1 MPKQTNY
8 NVGIYVRLS
17 KDDERLGESVSIE
30 NQKLILTKY
39 VTEQGWNIFDTYID
53 DGFTGTDFNR
63 PSVTRLLD
71 DAKAGKINL
80 IIVKDLSRFGR
91 NYIQIGQYIDY
102 IFPTYNI
109 RFIALNDN
117 VDTANKD
124 TSAMDM
130 MPIVNLF
137 NEWHSASTS
146 KKIKS
151 VIEANARSG
160 KYRSTFAPYGYVKGD
175 CEKKLPVVDEPAATI
190 VRRIFEMRSHGVS
203 PRHIANTLNKEGIPT
218 ASDYLYAKLGKPNPR
233 RTSHLWSAERIRA
246 LINNP
251 TYLGHLAQ
259 MRTTTVSYKN
269 HKTVR
274 KDPSEWIIIENT
286 HEPIVSQEIW
296 DKCREIEASVSQGKK
311 TKTGFVAPL
320 SGLMFCADCGEK
332 MRLAWNN
339 TTNGSKKNPRKYV
352 RHNFNCGR
360 YNRHGKIACNSHYIK
375 MKDINEL
382 VLTDIRSMAK
392 LVVENEETAR
402 QKFLAHKEKQNANRI
417 RLDTAKL
424 RESRYRLE
432 ELQKLIPAVYEDKV
446 LGRIPES
453 VCVNLLEKYQSEQK
467 ELFTE
472 VKETEEK
479 LSAVKQD
486 EHDAEEFIRRLRKYT
501 DVQELTRE
509 MCLELIEYITV
520 DEYASDR
527 PRNIHIYYKLLEKP
541 LPHKKFLVMDEDRK
555 NTV

>member
-39 VTEQGWNIFDTYID
+39 VNEQGWNIFDTYID

-117 VDTANKD
+117 VDTAYKD

-151 VIEANARSG
+151 VIEANAKSG
-160 KYRSTFAPYGYVKGD
+160 KYRATFAPYGYVKGN
-175 CEKKLPVVDEPAATI
+175 CEKKLPVVDEPAANV

-203 PRHIANTLNKEGIPT
+203 PRHIADKLNEEGVPT
-218 ASDYLYAKLGKPNPR
+218 ASDYMYAKLGKPNPR

-269 HKTVR
+269 HKTVK

-360 YNRHGKIACNSHYIK
+360 YNRHGKIACKSHYIK

-392 LVVENEETAR
+392 LVIENEEVAR
-402 QKFLAHKEKQNANRI
+402 QKFLAHKEKQNVHRI
-417 RLDTAKL
+417 KLDTAKL

-432 ELQKLIPAVYEDKV
+432 ELQKLIPSVYEDKV

-467 ELFTE
+467 ELSAE
-472 VKETEEK
+472 VKELEAN

-486 EHDAEEFIRRLRKYT
+486 EQDAEEFIRRLQKYI

-527 PRNIHIYYKLLEKP
+527 PRDIHIYYKLLEKP
-541 LPHKKFLVMDEDRK
+541 LPHKKFLVMDEDGK

>member
-8 NVGIYVRLS
+8 NVGIYDRLS

-39 VTEQGWNIFDTYID
+39 VNEQGWNIFDTYID

-117 VDTANKD
+117 VDTADKD

-151 VIEANARSG
+151 VIEANAKSG

-175 CEKKLPVVDEPAATI
+175 CEKKLPVVDEPAAAV

-203 PRHIANTLNKEGIPT
+203 PRHIADTLNKEGIPT

-259 MRTTTVSYKN
+259 IRTTTVSYKN

-375 MKDINEL
+375 MKDIM
-382 VLTDIRSMAK
+382 T
-392 LVVENEETAR
+392 
-402 QKFLAHKEKQNANRI
+402 
-417 RLDTAKL
+417 
-424 RESRYRLE
+424 YR
-432 ELQKLIPAVYEDKV
+432 
-446 LGRIPES
+446 
-453 VCVNLLEKYQSEQK
+453 N
-467 ELFTE
+467 
-472 VKETEEK
+472 
-479 LSAVKQD
+479 
-486 EHDAEEFIRRLRKYT
+486 
-501 DVQELTRE
+501 
-509 MCLELIEYITV
+509 
-520 DEYASDR
+520 
-527 PRNIHIYYKLLEKP
+527 
-541 LPHKKFLVMDEDRK
+541 
-555 NTV
+555 

>member
-1 MPKQTNY
+1 M
-8 NVGIYVRLS
+8 
-17 KDDERLGESVSIE
+17 
-30 NQKLILTKY
+30 ILTKY
-39 VTEQGWNIFDTYID
+39 VTEQGWNIFNTYID

-137 NEWHSASTS
+137 NEWYSASTS

-151 VIEANARSG
+151 VIEANAKSG
-160 KYRSTFAPYGYVKGD
+160 KYRAAFAPYGYVKGND
-175 CEKKLPVVDEPAATI
+175 EKKLPVVDEPAASV

-203 PRHIANTLNKEGIPT
+203 PHHIADKLNKEGIPT
-218 ASDYLYAKLGKPNPR
+218 ASDYMYAKLGKPNPR

-269 HKTVR
+269 HKTVK

-296 DKCREIEASVSQGKK
+296 DKCREIESSVSQGKK
-311 TKTGFVAPL
+311 TKTGFVASL
-320 SGLMFCADCGEK
+320 SGLMFCADCDEK

-392 LVVENEETAR
+392 LVVENEEAAR

-467 ELFTE
+467 KLSAEI
-472 VKETEEK
+472 KETEEK
-479 LSAVKQD
+479 LSAVKQN
-486 EHDAEEFIRRLRKYT
+486 EQDAEEFIRRLQKYI

-520 DEYASDR
+520 DEYAADR

-541 LPHKKFLVMDEDRK
+541 LPHKKFLVMDENRK